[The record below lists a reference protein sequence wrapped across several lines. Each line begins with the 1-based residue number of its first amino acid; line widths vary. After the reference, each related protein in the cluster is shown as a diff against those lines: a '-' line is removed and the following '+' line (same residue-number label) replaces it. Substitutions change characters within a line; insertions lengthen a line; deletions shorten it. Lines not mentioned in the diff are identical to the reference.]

1 MQIYKDYEGKF
12 QVVTCF
18 KKATDLGCVK
28 VQTSG
33 AFLKRDMIDVASLD
47 REGNPPTQSLA

>member
-1 MQIYKDYEGKF
+1 MKENFKLSL
-12 QVVTCF
+12 VK

-28 VQTSG
+28 LQTSG
-33 AFLKRDMIDVASLD
+33 AFLKHDMIDVASLD